1 LHLAVLAHI
10 ALGNNTVLGNDANSW
25 IWWAW
30 IPRHQHEIYA
40 YLREHMLLTA
50 VSVVLGFVIALP
62 LAVFAARRRAVA
74 AVIVPTVNVIYTI
87 PSVALLA
94 LLLPT
99 TGPGRDPAVI
109 ALTAYS
115 LAILVRNI
123 LEGLRGV
130 PADVLDAAD
139 GMGYTRRRR
148 LLRVELPMALPA
160 IVAGIRLATVST
172 IGLVTVTFIVD
183 QGGLGRFI
191 QDGYQRDFHTP
202 LVVGI
207 VLSVALAVLADLL
220 LVRLERVVSPW
231 RATTRR
237 ATARSAAT
245 RRKR

>member
-1 LHLAVLAHI
+1 VWW
-10 ALGNNTVLGNDANSW
+10 SW
-25 IWWAW
+25 IPA
-30 IPRHQHEIYA
+30 HQHEIYS
-40 YLREHMLLTA
+40 YLNEHMQLTA
-50 VSVVLGFVIALP
+50 LSVGFGILIAVP
-62 LAVFAARRRAVA
+62 LAVLAARRRAVA
-74 AVIVPTVNVIYTI
+74 AIIVPVVNAIYTI

-99 TGPGRDPAVI
+99 TGTGRNPAVI
-109 ALTAYS
+109 ALTLYS
-115 LAILVRNI
+115 LAILVRNF

-130 PADVLDAAD
+130 PSDVLDAAD

-148 LLRVELPMALPA
+148 LLRVELPLALPA

-207 VLSVALAVLADLL
+207 VLSVALAIVADLL
-220 LVRLERVVSPW
+220 LVRVERLVTPW
-231 RATTRR
+231 RAR
-237 ATARSAAT
+237 ARS
-245 RRKR
+245 

>member
-1 LHLAVLAHI
+1 LHDGL
-10 ALGNNTVLGNDANSW
+10 LGNGPNSW
-25 IWWAW
+25 VWWSW
-30 IPRHQHEIYA
+30 IPAHQHEIYS
-40 YLREHMLLTA
+40 YLNEHMELTA
-50 VSVVLGFVIALP
+50 LSVGFGILIAVP
-62 LAVFAARRRAVA
+62 LAVLAARRRAVA
-74 AVIVPTVNVIYTI
+74 AIVVPTVNAIYTI

-99 TGPGRDPAVI
+99 TGTGREPAVI
-109 ALTAYS
+109 ALTLYS
-115 LAILVRNI
+115 LAILVRNF

-130 PADVLDAAD
+130 PSDVLDAAD

-148 LLRVELPMALPA
+148 LLRVELPLALPA

-207 VLSVALAVLADLL
+207 VLSVALAIVADLL
-220 LVRLERVVSPW
+220 LVRVERLVTPW
-231 RATTRR
+231 RNR
-237 ATARSAAT
+237 ARS
-245 RRKR
+245 